1 LKRTEGRIALKEV
14 RSEYEAV
21 HRIYTEGSKDI
32 REALNELA
40 TLQHGQAPAWAGS
53 EAPESPRDFPYA
65 ELARPD

>member
-1 LKRTEGRIALKEV
+1 
-14 RSEYEAV
+14 
-21 HRIYTEGSKDI
+21 
-32 REALNELA
+32 LNELA